1 MSPTHEAKTI
11 LSMSSLPDGTNLTLF
26 YRNLSPGELGIL
38 LADVIR
44 HFESMQKQEVRDEVV
59 EWIERELESPT
70 TEIERV
76 GVV

>member
-1 MSPTHEAKTI
+1 MF
-11 LSMSSLPDGTNLTLF
+11 SLPDGTNLTLF
-26 YRNLSPGELGIL
+26 YKDLSPFALGIL

>member
-1 MSPTHEAKTI
+1 M
-11 LSMSSLPDGTNLTLF
+11 F
-26 YRNLSPGELGIL
+26 YKDLSPFALGIL